1 MITVLIPKA
10 CLTEA
15 GRIYYHWPHKLLI
28 IAGEPQKTIEF
39 ILKFYLYLIYFN
51 MRDIGFS

>member
-1 MITVLIPKA
+1 VLIPKA